1 MFGKR
6 KPSEYLRRHLAGG
19 GYDLDDLVSWHD
31 KDPKYEEVIQEV
43 LGISNRFSTSEHPIG
58 ISNPESSAELEALAE
73 KLEAEGR

>member
-1 MFGKR
+1 MLGKR

-31 KDPKYEEVIQEV
+31 RDPDYEDVIKEV
-43 LGISNRFSTSEHPIG
+43 LGISNRFATAQYPIG
-58 ISNPESSAELEALAE
+58 IGNPESSLELQALAE